1 MNRLRD
7 FAMLYRIYRQCN
19 GPLTAARLAWTVAR
33 D

>member
-7 FAMLYRIYRQCN
+7 FAMLYRIYRHRN
-19 GPLTAARLAWTVAR
+19 GPIKAARLAWAVSR